1 MIKNI
6 LNSVFEKYKN
16 AIIFNTLTDTR
27 FTMGRY
33 IRLVV
38 DGDLTAL
45 KVFPLPI
52 KADLKAVYANLMEE
66 YTKLSENDEVIAE
79 RERQDS
85 FAALCRKQNVLVWCI
100 QILNID
106 PDNENVLKFLKKHRL
121 TIDGLEN
128 EISVLNIRIDEQRK
142 AFKKQTGDE
151 PNKATKSDYYR
162 MFTALEKAGYGE
174 ITEKTPVLK
183 FIQANV
189 LFRKEIDANNKQME
203 KLKNR
208 K

>member
-1 MIKNI
+1 MIKDR

-16 AIIFNTLTDTR
+16 AIIFTTLTDTR
-27 FTMGRY
+27 FTMERY

-38 DGDLTAL
+38 DGDLKAL

-52 KADLKAVYANLMEE
+52 KTDLKAVYASLMEE
-66 YTKLSENDEVIAE
+66 YARLSENDEVIAE
-79 RERQDS
+79 NERQES
-85 FAALCRKQNVLVWCI
+85 FTALCRKQNVLVWCVH
-100 QILNID
+100 ILSVD
-106 PDNENVLKFLKKHRL
+106 PDNENVLSFLKRSRL
-121 TIDGLEN
+121 TKEGLEN
-128 EISVLNIRIDEQRK
+128 EISVLNIRIDEQRN
-142 AFKKQTGDE
+142 AFKKDTKDT

-162 MFTALEKAGYGE
+162 MFSALEKAGYGE

-203 KLKNR
+203 KLKNI
-208 K
+208 